1 LVDLD
6 LAFTSAGVAANAIA
20 TGSLSPVELVSNAL
34 ERIEQVNATLNCFC
48 SVWADEAMAAAHSAA
63 DMVTRGESLGSL
75 HGVPVAVKDTTP
87 TAGHRTT
94 LGSFTHEH
102 WIPEHNAYIASALRR
117 AGAIIVG
124 NTTTPEFAHTL
135 VCESPLWGITRNP
148 WNLDRTTGGSSGG
161 SGAAV
166 ASGCVALAE
175 GTDMGGSVR
184 IPAAWCGVVGL
195 KPGFGRI
202 PMDVLPGLFD
212 SISHHGPLARDVDDA
227 RLFLAVAQGPDDAD
241 ILSTPVPLDL
251 SGPTPT
257 SVEGMRLA
265 LSVDLGCWAVEPA
278 IEGAVR
284 TAADALRAAGAIVEE
299 VELALT
305 HRDEEVWVDLWG
317 VFMAAYFGHLVE
329 EFEARMDPDV
339 LGLIEHGNSL
349 SAVHLK
355 RLEIERTDLWRR
367 IASVLQSNEAI
378 LCPTMATG
386 PVPAA
391 KADRRRDEQF
401 DDDRYHGNDMT
412 AVWNLVAPCPALS
425 VPCGWDPDGLP
436 IGLQI
441 VGRRWR
447 EDTVLRIG
455 RAVEVALPNA
465 SGRRPPL

>member
-1 LVDLD
+1 MVDLD
-6 LAFTSAGVAANAIA
+6 LAFTSAAVAANAIA
-20 TGSLSPVELVSNAL
+20 TGSLSPVELVSNTL
-34 ERIEQVNATLNCFC
+34 ERIEQVNPALNCFC
-48 SVWADEAMAAAHSAA
+48 SVFADEAMAAAHDAA
-63 DMVTRGESLGSL
+63 DIVKRGGPLGAL

-87 TAGHRTT
+87 TIGHRTT

-102 WIPEHNAYIASALRR
+102 WVPEHNAYIASALRR

-124 NTTTPEFAHTL
+124 KTTTPEFAHTL
-135 VCESPLWGITRNP
+135 VTESPLWGVTRNP
-148 WNLDRTTGGSSGG
+148 WNLERAPGGSSGG

-212 SISHHGPLARDVDDA
+212 SISHHGPLARGVDDA

-241 ILSTPVPLDL
+241 ILSMPVPLDL
-251 SGPTPT
+251 GGPTPT

-265 LSVDLGCWAVEPA
+265 LSVDLGCWAVDPP
-278 IEGAVR
+278 IEGSVR
-284 TAADALRAAGAIVEE
+284 EAADALRAAGAIVEE

-317 VFMAAYFGHLVE
+317 VFMAAYYGHLVE
-329 EFEARMDPDV
+329 EFRARMDPDV
-339 LGLIEHGNSL
+339 LGLIELGNSL
-349 SAVHLK
+349 SAVHVK
-355 RLEIERTDLWRR
+355 RLEIERTDVWRR
-367 IASVLQSNEAI
+367 IAAVLKSHEAI
-378 LCPTMATG
+378 LCPTMATA

-391 KADRRRDEQF
+391 KADRPRDVEYH
-401 DDDRYHGNDMT
+401 DDRYHGNDMT
-412 AVWNLVAPCPALS
+412 AVFNLVAPCPALS

-455 RAVEVALPNA
+455 RAVELALPDA
-465 SGRRPPL
+465 SGRRPPV

>member
-20 TGSLSPVELVSNAL
+20 TGSLSPVELMANTL
-34 ERIEQVNATLNCFC
+34 ERIEQVNPTLNCFC
-48 SVWADEAMAAAHSAA
+48 SVFAEEAMSAA
-63 DMVTRGESLGSL
+63 REAADIVKRGGPLGLL
-75 HGVPVAVKDTTP
+75 HGLPIAVKDTTP
-87 TAGHRTT
+87 TIGQRTT

-102 WIPEHNAYIASALRR
+102 WVPEHNAYIATALRR

-124 NTTTPEFAHTL
+124 KTTTPEFAHTL
-135 VCESPLWGITRNP
+135 VTESPLWGVTRNP
-148 WNLDRTTGGSSGG
+148 WNLERAPGGSSGG

-212 SISHHGPLARDVDDA
+212 SISHHGPLARVVDDA

-241 ILSTPVPLDL
+241 ILSMPVRLDL

-278 IEGAVR
+278 IEAAVR
-284 TAADALRAAGAIVEE
+284 AAADTLREAGAIVEE
-299 VELALT
+299 VELSLT
-305 HRDEEVWVDLWG
+305 HRDELVWVDLWG
-317 VFMAAYFGHLVE
+317 VFMAAYYGHLVE
-329 EFEARMDPDV
+329 EFAARMDPDV
-339 LGLIEHGNSL
+339 LGLIELGNSL
-349 SAVHLK
+349 SAVHVK

-367 IASVLQSNEAI
+367 VAAVLRSHDAI

-391 KADRRRDEQF
+391 KADRPSDVQH

-455 RAVEVALPNA
+455 RAVELALPNA